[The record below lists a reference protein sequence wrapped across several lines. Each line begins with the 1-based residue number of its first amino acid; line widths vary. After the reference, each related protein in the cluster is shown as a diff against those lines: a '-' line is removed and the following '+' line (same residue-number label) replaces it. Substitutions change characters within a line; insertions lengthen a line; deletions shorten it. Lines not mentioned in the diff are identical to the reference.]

1 MPTVTAAAF
10 RASFAQRAMGVLLFA
25 GSWMVG
31 LRLGMEL
38 MDRMPHL
45 WHLIKEVQHS
55 GEGTLGL
62 WSLLAASVLA
72 TLIGGLL
79 LLFSLIVVLML
90 EGTQV
95 LVDDLGLAVEIGL
108 MPAGLARRLGAGRL
122 AWKRIGRI
130 HRRGPFFIVEGGGEK
145 AEPGQIVDPT
155 LKFIT
160 VDELER
166 LVLMVIERSPNL
178 KLED

>member
-1 MPTVTAAAF
+1 
-10 RASFAQRAMGVLLFA
+10 MGVVLFA

-31 LRLGMEL
+31 LRLGLEL
-38 MDRMPHL
+38 MARMPHL
-45 WHLIKEVQHS
+45 WHLIKEAQRA
-55 GEGTLGL
+55 GEGAVGL
-62 WSLLAASVLA
+62 WIILVASVLA
-72 TLIGGLL
+72 TLLGGLML
-79 LLFSLIVVLML
+79 VFSLVVVLVL

-130 HRRGPFFIVEGGGEK
+130 QRRGPFFIVEGGGEK

-166 LVLMVIERSPNL
+166 LVLMVLERSPNVQV
-178 KLED
+178 E